1 MTTPTTSDPN
11 KRFAILEKRI
21 KFLEQT
27 LAAEQRKTAE
37 MQKVIAVYSS
47 DLEQT
52 LDIYDKAFEQ
62 AAKGYEPI
70 IQRALILG
78 EPAVAGEGKPL
89 SRPVVVDKRGEVLR
103 AGEPGE
109 DQTFMDNVVA
119 IMDDLPKV
127 LAAVALI
134 ISLFTGGTSIVSL
147 VKSNFAHSQ
156 AVEAKAEAGDA
167 KVDAVEAK
175 KDAETAKQG
184 IGVALDAAS
193 TAQTEATQAKASSE
207 TAKEQSAL
215 AAQQSS
221 EAQKEAAAAKTEA
234 EAAADAVD
242 DLADQMM
249 NNQKGP

>member
-11 KRFAILEKRI
+11 KRLTILEKRI
-21 KFLEQT
+21 RFLEQT
-27 LAAEQRKTAE
+27 LAAEQKKTAE

-62 AAKGYEPI
+62 AARGYEPI
-70 IQRALILG
+70 IQRALVL
-78 EPAVAGEGKPL
+78 GKPATEDKSL
-89 SRPVVVDKRGEVLR
+89 PSSRPVMVDKGGEVLKV
-103 AGEPGE
+103 GEPGE
-109 DQTFMDNVVA
+109 EQSFMDNVVA

-147 VKSNFAHSQ
+147 VKSNFAHNQ

-167 KVDAVEAK
+167 KVNAVEAK

-184 IGVALDAAS
+184 VGVAMEAAGAAQTDAA
-193 TAQTEATQAKASSE
+193 EAKINSE
-207 TAKEQSAL
+207 TAKEQSAF
-215 AAQQSS
+215 AAQQAS
-221 EAQKEAAAAKTEA
+221 EAQKDAAAAKAEA
-234 EAAADAVD
+234 EAATNAANGSN
-242 DLADQMM
+242 AQ
-249 NNQKGP
+249 

>member
-1 MTTPTTSDPN
+1 MTPPAITDPN

-70 IQRALILG
+70 IQRALVLG
-78 EPAVAGEGKPL
+78 GPTGGGKGKSS
-89 SRPVVVDKRGEVLR
+89 SRPVVVDRKGAVLK
-103 AGEPGE
+103 AGEPGD
-109 DQTFMDNVVA
+109 DQSFMDNVVA
-119 IMDDLPKV
+119 IMDDLPKT

-156 AVEAKAEAGDA
+156 AIEAKAEAGDA
-167 KVDAVEAK
+167 KVSAVEAK

-184 IGVALDAAS
+184 ADVALDAAS
-193 TAQTEATQAKASSE
+193 TAQTEATQARSSSE

-215 AAQQSS
+215 AAQQSG
-221 EAQKEAAAAKTEA
+221 EAQKEAAAAKAEA
-234 EAAADAVD
+234 EAASNALD
-242 DLADQMM
+242 DLNDQMRD
-249 NNQKGP
+249 NRKSP